1 MLLPVVFLT
10 IFTIVSWGESKHQ
23 QLGMESKDIVSR
35 VLQREDKLITFDNG
49 RLTIFFAFLDESDT
63 IKNVLTCSDLRN
75 SF

>member
-35 VLQREDKLITFDNG
+35 VLQREDKLITVNH
-49 RLTIFFAFLDESDT
+49 I
-63 IKNVLTCSDLRN
+63 
-75 SF
+75 